1 MTRSVNLILLAGL
14 LLSTVGCG
22 PALRY
27 RPADTLPKG
36 MVEVGGG
43 FAAAARAD
51 EGDFGGTELQGWLRG
66 GVHDRVEIGGRFW
79 SYSFVS
85 FGGAFEMRAQLVR
98 GPIDLSLDLGALA
111 GACCGAGDRNKTLAA
126 AVGVDAG
133 LTFGKRFGGVR
144 GPAFYIAPH
153 VQYSRVLPLA
163 QNWPIQLFLP
173 VGADIPLGPSPF
185 SIRPEFFAAALFHEE
200 GVVRWRVGG
209 GIGFAIRGPSAK
221 LARERRLA
229 KKKAEEDPEAAM
241 RKRYGLEKAE

>member
-1 MTRSVNLILLAGL
+1 MTRFLNLVLLTGL

-43 FAAAARAD
+43 FAGAARAA
-51 EGDFGGTELQGWLRG
+51 EGDFGGTELQAWVRG
-66 GVHDRVEIGGRFW
+66 EEHDRVEIGGRFW

-111 GACCGAGDRNKTLAA
+111 GGCCGAGDRNKTLAA
-126 AVGVDAG
+126 AIGVDAG

-144 GPAFYIAPH
+144 GPAFYLAPH

-163 QNWPIQLFLP
+163 QDWPIQLFLP

-185 SIRPEFFAAALFHEE
+185 SIRPEFFAAALFHQE
-200 GVVRWRVGG
+200 GVIKWRVGG
-209 GIGFAIRGPSAK
+209 GVGLAIQGPSAK
-221 LARERRLA
+221 LLRERREA
-229 KKKAEEDPEAAM
+229 KRKADEDPEAAM
-241 RKRYGLEKAE
+241 RKRYGLD